1 MNVLCNIALAAN
13 TSWYL
18 YNFRKNTILSLKR
31 CGYNLFVIAPR
42 DNYTPKLIA
51 LGVNYIDIKID
62 SSGLNPFVDLATCF
76 FFYRAFKKHR
86 IDLVLNFTPKVNI
99 YSSLACYFAD
109 KVKVINNIAGL
120 GTVFTAD
127 SFLSRIVKLLY
138 KISCYKVDFIFFQN
152 EEDRGLFIS
161 NNLISK
167 SKTFRLPGS
176 GVDLNRFKVSKV
188 ERSEHLSFLLACRM
202 LRKKGV
208 LEFMEAARVL
218 KEKYGEKMEFN
229 MLGFLDDENPNYVK
243 MSEIQPWI
251 DHGVVKYLGVTDKI
265 EELISQ
271 HDCVV
276 LPSYYREGVPKFLLE
291 AAAMGKPIITTD
303 NVGCRD
309 IVDDGVNGFLCQPK
323 NKQDLINKIENLF
336 LLSDTDY
343 TKFCLASRKKVER
356 EFDEKIVIFKY
367 IEQINIL
374 LNNSLTDS
382 ETYH

>member
-1 MNVLCNIALAAN
+1 
-13 TSWYL
+13 
-18 YNFRKNTILSLKR
+18 
-31 CGYNLFVIAPR
+31 
-42 DNYTPKLIA
+42 
-51 LGVNYIDIKID
+51 
-62 SSGLNPFVDLATCF
+62 
-76 FFYRAFKKHR
+76 
-86 IDLVLNFTPKVNI
+86 
-99 YSSLACYFAD
+99 
-109 KVKVINNIAGL
+109 
-120 GTVFTAD
+120 
-127 SFLSRIVKLLY
+127 
-138 KISCYKVDFIFFQN
+138 
-152 EEDRGLFIS
+152 
-161 NNLISK
+161 
-167 SKTFRLPGS
+167 
-176 GVDLNRFKVSKV
+176 
-188 ERSEHLSFLLACRM
+188 
-202 LRKKGV
+202 
-208 LEFMEAARVL
+208 MEAARVL

-382 ETYH
+382 ETYN

>member
-18 YNFRKNTILSLKR
+18 YNFRKNTILSLKA

-42 DNYTPKLIA
+42 DKYTPKLVA

-76 FFYRAFKKHR
+76 FFYRAFKKHK
-86 IDLVLNFTPKVNI
+86 INVVLNFTPKVNI
-99 YSSLACYFAD
+99 YSALACYLAD

-127 SFLSRIVKLLY
+127 SFLSRIVKFLY
-138 KISCYKVDFIFFQN
+138 KLSSYKVDFVFFQN
-152 EEDRGLFIS
+152 EDDRDLFIKD
-161 NNLISK
+161 NLIPK
-167 SKTFRLPGS
+167 NKTFRLPGS
-176 GVDLNRFKVSKV
+176 GVDLNRFKISKV
-188 ERSEHLSFLLACRM
+188 ERNEHLSFLLACRM

-208 LEFMEAARVL
+208 LEFMAAAKAL
-218 KEKYGEKMEFN
+218 KEKYGEKIEFN

-243 MSEIQPWI
+243 MSEMQPWI
-251 DHGVVKYLGVTDKI
+251 EQGVVKYLGVTDKI

-323 NKQDLINKIENLF
+323 NKQDLINKIEGLF
-336 LLSDTDY
+336 LLSNEDY

-356 EFDEKIVIFKY
+356 EFDEKIVISRY

-374 LNNSLTDS
+374 LAKGFTDS
-382 ETYH
+382 VTYN

>member
-127 SFLSRIVKLLY
+127 
-138 KISCYKVDFIFFQN
+138 
-152 EEDRGLFIS
+152 
-161 NNLISK
+161 
-167 SKTFRLPGS
+167 
-176 GVDLNRFKVSKV
+176 
-188 ERSEHLSFLLACRM
+188 
-202 LRKKGV
+202 
-208 LEFMEAARVL
+208 
-218 KEKYGEKMEFN
+218 
-229 MLGFLDDENPNYVK
+229 
-243 MSEIQPWI
+243 
-251 DHGVVKYLGVTDKI
+251 
-265 EELISQ
+265 
-271 HDCVV
+271 
-276 LPSYYREGVPKFLLE
+276 
-291 AAAMGKPIITTD
+291 
-303 NVGCRD
+303 
-309 IVDDGVNGFLCQPK
+309 
-323 NKQDLINKIENLF
+323 
-336 LLSDTDY
+336 
-343 TKFCLASRKKVER
+343 
-356 EFDEKIVIFKY
+356 
-367 IEQINIL
+367 
-374 LNNSLTDS
+374 
-382 ETYH
+382 

>member
-18 YNFRKNTILSLKR
+18 YNFRKNTILSLKE

-42 DNYTPKLIA
+42 DKYTPKLVA

-76 FFYRAFKKHR
+76 FFYRAFKKHK
-86 IDLVLNFTPKVNI
+86 INVVLNFTPKVNI
-99 YSSLACYFAD
+99 YSALACYLAD

-127 SFLSRIVKLLY
+127 SFLSRIVKFLY
-138 KISCYKVDFIFFQN
+138 KLSSYKVDFVFFQN
-152 EEDRGLFIS
+152 EDDRDLFIKD
-161 NNLISK
+161 NLIPK
-167 SKTFRLPGS
+167 NKTFRLPGS

-188 ERSEHLSFLLACRM
+188 ERNEHLSFLLACRM

-208 LEFMEAARVL
+208 LEFMAAAKAL
-218 KEKYGEKMEFN
+218 KEKYGEKIEFN

-251 DHGVVKYLGVTDKI
+251 EQGVVKYLGVTDKI

-323 NKQDLINKIENLF
+323 NKQDLINKIEGLF
-336 LLSDTDY
+336 LLSNEDY

-356 EFDEKIVIFKY
+356 EFDEKIVISRY

-374 LNNSLTDS
+374 LAKGFTDS
-382 ETYH
+382 VTYN

>member
-1 MNVLCNIALAAN
+1 
-13 TSWYL
+13 
-18 YNFRKNTILSLKR
+18 
-31 CGYNLFVIAPR
+31 
-42 DNYTPKLIA
+42 
-51 LGVNYIDIKID
+51 
-62 SSGLNPFVDLATCF
+62 
-76 FFYRAFKKHR
+76 
-86 IDLVLNFTPKVNI
+86 
-99 YSSLACYFAD
+99 
-109 KVKVINNIAGL
+109 
-120 GTVFTAD
+120 
-127 SFLSRIVKLLY
+127 
-138 KISCYKVDFIFFQN
+138 
-152 EEDRGLFIS
+152 GLFIS

-382 ETYH
+382 ETYN